1 MSSGY
6 HSVDLSNNF
15 TKIKVLPGDVL
26 AWVSS
31 NQTGKIAMLKNTTET
46 LGHIYEGVV
55 DGRVKDG
62 LLGLQHSPSN
72 LTFALSA
79 YFFPI
84 SSIDVTFSLEK
95 IAVHQV
101 LVTIKD
107 KFGNEQVRSQEV
119 AYQREITGLTL
130 NLPEFA
136 FVGEVSLGLNITNG
150 TNVTYS
156 WDFGDNQK
164 TEIFNKRTVV
174 HNYTSSGPHSVTV
187 IAFNDVAIVLS
198 ECSRPTILFPIKKL
212 SILPLDPVKVNQNFT
227 VVISLAQGSLVDLNV
242 SIGDEP
248 MKLNLTG
255 INVKS
260 NFVVAIN
267 HSFSSAGLYK
277 VQASAKNILSNASA
291 LFSIVTQWP
300 VIGFNVSFPKEVH
313 PSHKDLAIN
322 MSLIHGTHV
331 TYNIT
336 SSAKW
341 EFQKVAENFTT
352 VMIPKNN
359 LTAGLVTFV
368 ATAFNLVSSTEISGT
383 IEIQAL
389 ITGAKFWLDSPFPG
403 AVEAGKPA
411 TFTFY
416 YQTGSNVAIA
426 FQKDIGQ
433 QILQITPSQGSV
445 NISTTFEVSN
455 ASTYSDPGVFKA
467 QVNYSNALSHVSL
480 ETTVIV
486 QEPVKEIET
495 IMERIVPFPPGEVN
509 IIVKQQGI
517 LATNATVTCSYGDG
531 TESPKLDFTN
541 DFNLSHR

>member
-26 AWVSS
+26 AWFSS
-31 NQTGKIAMLKNTTET
+31 NQTGKIAMLRNTTET
-46 LGHIYEGVV
+46 VGHIYEGEV
-55 DGRVKDG
+55 DGGDKDG
-62 LLGLQHSPSN
+62 LLGLQHTLSG

-79 YFFPI
+79 YVFPM
-84 SSIDVTFSLEK
+84 SLSDVSFSLEK

-101 LVTIKD
+101 LATIKD

-119 AYQREITGLTL
+119 AYQREITGLTF

-136 FVGEVSLGLNITNG
+136 LVGEVSLGLNITNG
-150 TNVTYS
+150 TNVTYI

-174 HNYTSSGPHSVTV
+174 HNYTSSGPHNVTV
-187 IAFNDVAIVLS
+187 IAFNDVTIALS
-198 ECSRPTILFPIKKL
+198 ECNRPNILFPIKKL
-212 SILPLDPVKVNQNFT
+212 NILPLNPVKVNENVT

-267 HSFSSAGLYK
+267 HTFSSAGVYK
-277 VQASAKNILSNASA
+277 VQASAKNNLSNASA
-291 LFSIVTQWP
+291 LFYIVAQWP

-322 MSLIHGTHV
+322 MSFIHGTNV
-331 TYNIT
+331 TYSIT

-341 EFQKVAENFTT
+341 EFQKAAENFTT
-352 VMIPKNN
+352 VVIPKNN

-368 ATAFNLVSSTEISGT
+368 ATAFNLVSSTEINGT
-383 IEIQAL
+383 IEIQTP
-389 ITGAKFWLDSPFPG
+389 ITGAKFWLNSPFG
-403 AVEAGKPA
+403 AVEARTPA

-416 YQTGSNVAIA
+416 YQTGSSVVIA

-433 QILQITPSQGSV
+433 KKRQVTPSQGSV
-445 NISTTFEVSN
+445 YVSITLTTYF
-455 ASTYSDPGVFKA
+455 DPGVFKA

-480 ETTVIV
+480 ETSVIV
-486 QEPVKEIET
+486 QEPVKEIEI
-495 IMERIVPFPPGEVN
+495 IMERIVPFPPGEVD
-509 IIVKQQGI
+509 IIVRQHGI

>member
-26 AWVSS
+26 AWFSS
-31 NQTGKIAMLKNTTET
+31 NQTGKIAMLRNTTET
-46 LGHIYEGVV
+46 VGHIYEGEV
-55 DGRVKDG
+55 DEGDKDG
-62 LLGLQHSPSN
+62 LLGLQHTLSG

-79 YFFPI
+79 YVFPI
-84 SSIDVTFSLEK
+84 SLSDVSFSLEK

-101 LVTIKD
+101 LATIKD

-136 FVGEVSLGLNITNG
+136 LVGEVSLGLNITNG
-150 TNVTYS
+150 TNVTYI

-174 HNYTSSGPHSVTV
+174 HNYTSSGPHIVTV
-187 IAFNDVAIVLS
+187 IAFNDVTIALS

-212 SILPLDPVKVNQNFT
+212 SILPLDPVKVNENVTF
-227 VVISLAQGSLVDLNV
+227 VISLAQGSLVDLNV

-260 NFVVAIN
+260 NFVVSIN
-267 HSFSSAGLYK
+267 HTFSSAGVYK
-277 VQASAKNILSNASA
+277 VQASAKNNLSNASA
-291 LFSIVTQWP
+291 LFYIVAQWS

-322 MSLIHGTHV
+322 MSFIHGTNL
-331 TYNIT
+331 TYSIT

-341 EFQKVAENFTT
+341 EFQKPAENFTT
-352 VMIPKNN
+352 VVIPKNN

-368 ATAFNLVSSTEISGT
+368 ATAFNLVSSTEINGT
-383 IEIQAL
+383 IEIQAP

-403 AVEAGKPA
+403 AVEARTPA

-416 YQTGSNVAIA
+416 YQTGSSVVIA
-426 FQKDIGQ
+426 FQKDIGL
-433 QILQITPSQGSV
+433 QILQVTPSQGSV
-445 NISTTFEVSN
+445 NVTTTLEASN
-455 ASTYSDPGVFKA
+455 ATTYFDPGVFKA

-480 ETTVIV
+480 ETSVIV
-486 QEPVKEIET
+486 QEPVKKIEI
-495 IMERIVPFPPGEVN
+495 IMETIVPFPPGEVD
-509 IIVKQQGI
+509 IIVRQHGI

>member
-26 AWVSS
+26 AWFSS
-31 NQTGKIAMLKNTTET
+31 NQTGKIAMLRNITET
-46 LGHIYEGVV
+46 VGHIYEGEV
-55 DGRVKDG
+55 DGGVKDG
-62 LLGLQHSPSN
+62 LLGLQHTLSG

-79 YFFPI
+79 YVFPI
-84 SSIDVTFSLEK
+84 SSSDVSFSLEK

-101 LVTIKD
+101 LASIKD

-136 FVGEVSLGLNITNG
+136 LVGEVSIGLNITNG
-150 TNVTYS
+150 TNVTYI

-164 TEIFNKRTVV
+164 AEIFNKRTVV
-174 HNYTSSGPHSVTV
+174 HNYTSSGPHTVTV
-187 IAFNDVAIVLS
+187 IAFNGVTIALS

-212 SILPLDPVKVNQNFT
+212 SISPLDPVKVNENVT

-260 NFVVAIN
+260 NFVVAIS
-267 HSFSSAGLYK
+267 HIVSSAGVYK
-277 VQASAKNILSNASA
+277 VQASAKNNLSNASA
-291 LFSIVTQWP
+291 LFHIVAQWP
-300 VIGFNVSFPKEVH
+300 VIGFNISFPKEVH

-322 MSLIHGTHV
+322 MSFIHGTNV
-331 TYNIT
+331 TYSIT

-341 EFQKVAENFTT
+341 EFQKAAENFTT
-352 VMIPKNN
+352 VVIPKNN
-359 LTAGLVTFV
+359 LTAGLVTFF
-368 ATAFNLVSSTEISGT
+368 ATAFNLVSSTEIDGT
-383 IEIQAL
+383 IEIQAP

-403 AVEAGKPA
+403 AVEAGTNA

-416 YQTGSNVAIA
+416 YQTGSSVVIA

-433 QILQITPSQGSV
+433 QILQVPPSQGSV
-445 NISTTFEVSN
+445 NVSTTFE
-455 ASTYSDPGVFKA
+455 AYFDPGVFKA

-480 ETTVIV
+480 ETSVIV
-486 QEPVKEIET
+486 QEPVKEIEI
-495 IMERIVPFPPGEVN
+495 IMERIVPFPPGEVD
-509 IIVKQQGI
+509 IIVRQQGI

>member
-26 AWVSS
+26 AWFSS
-31 NQTGKIAMLKNTTET
+31 NQTGKIAMLRNTTET
-46 LGHIYEGVV
+46 VGHIYEGEV
-55 DGRVKDG
+55 DGGVKDG
-62 LLGLQHSPSN
+62 LLGLQHTLSG

-79 YFFPI
+79 YVFPI
-84 SSIDVTFSLEK
+84 SLSDVSFSLEK
-95 IAVHQV
+95 VAVHQV
-101 LVTIKD
+101 LATIKD

-136 FVGEVSLGLNITNG
+136 LVGEVSLGLNITNG
-150 TNVTYS
+150 TNVTYI

-164 TEIFNKRTVV
+164 AEIFNKRTVV
-174 HNYTSSGPHSVTV
+174 HNYTSSGPHTVTV
-187 IAFNDVAIVLS
+187 IAFNGVTIALS

-212 SILPLDPVKVNQNFT
+212 SISPLDPVKVNENVT

-248 MKLNLTG
+248 MKLNLTE

-267 HSFSSAGLYK
+267 HTFSSAGVYK
-277 VQASAKNILSNASA
+277 VQASAKNNLSNASA
-291 LFSIVTQWP
+291 LFYIVAQWP

-322 MSLIHGTHV
+322 MSFIHGTNV
-331 TYNIT
+331 AYSIM

-341 EFQKVAENFTT
+341 EFQKAAENFTT
-352 VMIPKNN
+352 VVIPKNN
-359 LTAGLVTFV
+359 LTAGLVAFV
-368 ATAFNLVSSTEISGT
+368 ATAFNLVSSTKINGT
-383 IEIQAL
+383 IEIQAP

-403 AVEAGKPA
+403 AVEAGTNA

-416 YQTGSNVAIA
+416 YQTGSSVVIA

-433 QILQITPSQGSV
+433 QILQVTPSQGSV
-445 NISTTFEVSN
+445 NVSTTFR
-455 ASTYSDPGVFKA
+455 THYYRGVFKA

-480 ETTVIV
+480 ETSVIV
-486 QEPVKEIET
+486 QEPVKEIEI
-495 IMERIVPFPPGEVN
+495 IMERIVPFPPGEVD
-509 IIVKQQGI
+509 IIVRQQGI

>member
-1 MSSGY
+1 M
-6 HSVDLSNNF
+6 DLSNNF

-26 AWVSS
+26 AWFSS
-31 NQTGKIAMLKNTTET
+31 NQTGKIAMLRNTTET
-46 LGHIYEGVV
+46 VGHIYEGEV
-55 DGRVKDG
+55 DRGVKDG
-62 LLGLQHSPSN
+62 LLGLQHTPSG

-79 YFFPI
+79 YVFPI
-84 SSIDVTFSLEK
+84 SLSDVSFSLEK

-101 LVTIKD
+101 LATIKD

-136 FVGEVSLGLNITNG
+136 LVGEVSLGLNITNG
-150 TNVTYS
+150 TNVTYI
-156 WDFGDNQK
+156 WDFGDNEK

-174 HNYTSSGPHSVTV
+174 HNYTSSGRHTVTV
-187 IAFNDVAIVLS
+187 IAFNDVTIALS

-212 SILPLDPVKVNQNFT
+212 SISPLDPVKVNENVT

-260 NFVVAIN
+260 NFVLAIN
-267 HSFSSAGLYK
+267 DTFSSAGVYK
-277 VQASAKNILSNASA
+277 VQASAKNNLSNASA
-291 LFSIVTQWP
+291 LFYIVVQWP

-322 MSLIHGTHV
+322 MSFIHGTNV
-331 TYNIT
+331 TYSIT

-341 EFQKVAENFTT
+341 EFQKAAENFTT
-352 VMIPKNN
+352 VVIPKNN

-368 ATAFNLVSSTEISGT
+368 ATAFNLVSSTEINGT
-383 IEIQAL
+383 IEIQAP

-403 AVEAGKPA
+403 AVEAGTNA

-416 YQTGSNVAIA
+416 YQTGSSVVIA

-433 QILQITPSQGSV
+433 QILQVTPSQGSV
-445 NISTTFEVSN
+445 NVSN
-455 ASTYSDPGVFKA
+455 TFTTYFDPPGVFKA

-480 ETTVIV
+480 QTSVIV
-486 QEPVKEIET
+486 QQPVKEIEI
-495 IMERIVPFPPGEVN
+495 IMERIVPFPPGEVD
-509 IIVKQQGI
+509 IIVRQQGI

-531 TESPKLDFTN
+531 KESPKLDFTN

>member
-1 MSSGY
+1 MSPGY

-26 AWVSS
+26 AWFSS
-31 NQTGKIAMLKNTTET
+31 NQTGKIAMLRDTTET
-46 LGHIYEGVV
+46 VGHIYEGEV
-55 DGRVKDG
+55 DRGVKDG
-62 LLGLQHSPSN
+62 LLGLQHTPSG

-79 YFFPI
+79 YVFPI
-84 SSIDVTFSLEK
+84 SLSDVSFSLEK

-101 LVTIKD
+101 LATIKD

-136 FVGEVSLGLNITNG
+136 LVGEVSLGLNITNG
-150 TNVTYS
+150 TNVTYI

-174 HNYTSSGPHSVTV
+174 HNYTSSGPYTVTV
-187 IAFNDVAIVLS
+187 IAFNDVTVALS

-212 SILPLDPVKVNQNFT
+212 SISPLDPVKVNENVT

-260 NFVVAIN
+260 NFVVASN
-267 HSFSSAGLYK
+267 HTFSSAGVYK
-277 VQASAKNILSNASA
+277 VQASAKNNLSNASA
-291 LFSIVTQWP
+291 LFYIVVQWP

-322 MSLIHGTHV
+322 MSFIHGTNV
-331 TYNIT
+331 TYSIT

-341 EFQKVAENFTT
+341 EFQKAAENFTT
-352 VMIPKNN
+352 VVIPKNN

-368 ATAFNLVSSTEISGT
+368 ATAFNLVSSTEINGT
-383 IEIQAL
+383 IEIQAP

-403 AVEAGKPA
+403 AVEAGTNA

-416 YQTGSNVAIA
+416 YQTGSSVVIA

-433 QILQITPSQGSV
+433 QILQVTPSQGSV
-445 NISTTFEVSN
+445 NVSN
-455 ASTYSDPGVFKA
+455 TFTTYFDPPGVFKA

-480 ETTVIV
+480 ETSVIV
-486 QEPVKEIET
+486 QQPVKEIEI
-495 IMERIVPFPPGEVN
+495 IMERIVPFPPGEVD
-509 IIVKQQGI
+509 IIVRQHRI